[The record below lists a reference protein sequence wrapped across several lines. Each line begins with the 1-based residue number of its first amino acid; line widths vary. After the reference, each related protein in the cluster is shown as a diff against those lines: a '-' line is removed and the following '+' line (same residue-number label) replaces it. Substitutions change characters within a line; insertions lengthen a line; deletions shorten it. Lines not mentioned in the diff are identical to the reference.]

1 MKFFSEISMVEQ
13 GRPKFSSDL
22 SGGTGLVEIFSQISV
37 VDGLVEI
44 FLRDLDDG
52 TGLVEIFL
60 RSQWW
65 TG

>member
-1 MKFFSEISMVEQ
+1 M
-13 GRPKFSSDL
+13 
-22 SGGTGLVEIFSQISV
+22 

-65 TG
+65 TGLVEILSEISIVGQDWSKF